1 VTAHKCDVR
10 EFADHRGTT
19 RKGRGL
25 AMQRPPRITELVF
38 EPVDL
43 PLQLVPLLAIPVAIL
58 IGPLMLAAQPL
69 NLVLLSFQLG
79 DQLVARRRA
88 PFRPEHVRL
97 CHASVGS
104 TSGNCGARAAQ
115 TAGRRES
122 PANQIPFFKPSHERS
137 PPYS

>member
-1 VTAHKCDVR
+1 
-10 EFADHRGTT
+10 
-19 RKGRGL
+19 
-25 AMQRPPRITELVF
+25 MQRPPRITELVF

-88 PFRPEHVRL
+88 PFRPEHVSLMPRF
-97 CHASVGS
+97 
-104 TSGNCGARAAQ
+104 
-115 TAGRRES
+115 GREYKR
-122 PANQIPFFKPSHERS
+122 KLRRS
-137 PPYS
+137 RRSDGGPEITTR